1 MYAVIEKDKDGYFA
15 YIPNLEGC
23 VSSGD
28 TYEETLLNI
37 QEAYE
42 LYLESLDDKQ
52 KQEVLNHFV
61 SIVSLKASNV

>member
-42 LYLESLDDKQ
+42 LYLESLDDK
-52 KQEVLNHFV
+52 
-61 SIVSLKASNV
+61 